1 MGRAWFAFML
11 LVTST
16 AAAAQ
21 NQRGPVESAATQPL
35 RDTRISEDPI
45 PESLQLAASA
55 PYSTRGLESCAAIRA
70 EIARLDSALGPD
82 ADAAG
87 SEPGRGAELAA
98 VATRTAINALIPGL
112 GIVRVVTGADRQQR
126 RVEAAVHA
134 GSIRRSFLKGL
145 GSARRC
151 QPPAAPTRAATQ
163 ARPAL
168 TPATGN

>member
-1 MGRAWFAFML
+1 MRTAWLASLLLMGA
-11 LVTST
+11 T

-21 NQRGPVESAATQPL
+21 NQRSPVESAATQPL
-35 RDTRISEDPI
+35 RDTRIVEDRI

-55 PYSTRGLESCAAIRA
+55 PYSTRGLGSCAAIRD
-70 EIARLDSALGPD
+70 EITRLDAALGPD
-82 ADAAG
+82 ADAPS

-151 QPPAAPTRAATQ
+151 RPPAAPTRAATE
-163 ARPAL
+163 ARP
-168 TPATGN
+168 TRSPPTDS